1 MKHFSIRRHPKPKI
15 VWMCKHPLP
24 PPSRDTKQSHQQEK
38 SWKLSF
44 GSIQMYFLWVS
55 LAGLTLNCWASLW
68 YIWEVTA
75 DDFVA
80 RSLSWVLSFCTIRP
94 EHILPDLWLVTGRFM
109 GRHSYRPHI
118 TSSDLYLFRAPK
130 KYPAS
135 NMQQTLTWSKP
146 SPPAY
151 THVTFILHRDTS
163 PDALMPIVTMSMSCV
178 YHLRPMCYV
187 YTNSTSSRHLLW
199 NFFENPF
206 IKKLEGSE
214 TSITGELVALCS
226 IREVSC

>member
-1 MKHFSIRRHPKPKI
+1 
-15 VWMCKHPLP
+15 
-24 PPSRDTKQSHQQEK
+24 
-38 SWKLSF
+38 
-44 GSIQMYFLWVS
+44 MYFLWVS
-55 LAGLTLNCWASLW
+55 LAGLTLNCWALLW

-80 RSLSWVLSFCTIRP
+80 RDLGWVLLFCTIRP
-94 EHILPDLWLVTGRFM
+94 DHIFPDLWLVTGRFTE
-109 GRHSYRPHI
+109 RHSYSPHI
-118 TSSDLYLFRAPK
+118 APSDLHLFRAPK

-163 PDALMPIVTMSMSCV
+163 REALMSIVTMSMSGV
-178 YHLRPMCYV
+178 YHLRPICYV
-187 YTNSTSSRHLLW
+187 YANSEQSSRQFLW
-199 NFFENPF
+199 HFFENPF